1 MEQMTIALD
10 EFLRQVK
17 DSETYKA
24 YETQK
29 QNLKQNPEL
38 KQKVDEY
45 REKNYIFQQRS
56 SADEIFEES
65 DRYINELEELRK
77 DSRVHEFLKAEVAYC
92 RMVQKIEDY
101 ILQTL
106 AVDFD

>member
-1 MEQMTIALD
+1 MDHVKQALD
-10 EFLRQVK
+10 DFIDQVK
-17 DSETYKA
+17 ASETYKV

-29 QNLKQNPEL
+29 RNLKQNPEL

-45 REKNYIFQQRS
+45 REQEYIFQQRS
-56 SADEIFEES
+56 SGDEIFEES
-65 DRYINELEELRK
+65 DQHVRKMEEICENPGVR
-77 DSRVHEFLKAEVAYC
+77 EFLKAEVAYC

-101 ILQTL
+101 ILKTL

>member
-1 MEQMTIALD
+1 MEHMKRALD
-10 EFLRQVK
+10 EFIDCIK
-17 DSETYKA
+17 KSETYKV

-29 QNLKQNPEL
+29 QNLKMYPEL

-56 SADEIFEES
+56 SAEEIFEES
-65 DRYINELEELRK
+65 DHFLRELEELRK
-77 DSRVHEFLKAEVAYC
+77 DSRVDEFLKAELAYC

-101 ILQTL
+101 LL
-106 AVDFD
+106 KAVAVDFD